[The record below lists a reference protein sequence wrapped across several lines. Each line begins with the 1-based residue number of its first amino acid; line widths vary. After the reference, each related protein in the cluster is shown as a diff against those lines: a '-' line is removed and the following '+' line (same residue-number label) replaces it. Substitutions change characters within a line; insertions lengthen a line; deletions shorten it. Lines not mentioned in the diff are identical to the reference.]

1 VDVVEDLARR
11 PQLIQHQHR
20 TAVPGGTLFDHDA
33 KLRTLSRLEASSDP
47 DSPSIA
53 ELIRAMDA
61 AVEHLAD
68 ALSCSVSLAEN
79 KRQPCAFHVD
89 REHCACERC
98 GQLLSEWELRAA
110 AALECALP
118 DSSRPSDPDDEPD
131 NTYVISSPENLT
143 ARAERVQMLFRELE
157 DVFGGLSLPVRAA
170 EARSTRAIST
180 LSCEGCGAL
189 ISAETKFCPHCG
201 RTAQGR
207 RCLSCNSVL
216 SRDMQFC
223 PTCGA
228 KAA

>member
-1 VDVVEDLARR
+1 M
-11 PQLIQHQHR
+11 
-20 TAVPGGTLFDHDA
+20 FDHEA
-33 KLRTLSRLEASSDP
+33 KLRALNRLEASSDP
-47 DSPSIA
+47 ESPSLA

-68 ALSCSVSLAEN
+68 ALSCSVSLSEG
-79 KRQPCAFHVD
+79 KRQPCSFHVD
-89 REHCACERC
+89 REHCCCERC

-110 AALECALP
+110 AAIECALP
-118 DSSRPSDPDDEPD
+118 DSSPASEQEDEPD
-131 NTYVISSPENLT
+131 TYVISSPDNLT

-170 EARSTRAIST
+170 EARNTRALST
-180 LSCEGCGAL
+180 ASCEGCGTL
-189 ISAETKFCPHCG
+189 ISPETRFCPQCG

-207 RCLSCNSVL
+207 RCLSCNGVL

-223 PTCGA
+223 PSCGG

>member
-1 VDVVEDLARR
+1 M
-11 PQLIQHQHR
+11 
-20 TAVPGGTLFDHDA
+20 FDHDS
-33 KLRTLSRLEASSDP
+33 KLRMLSRLEASGDP
-47 DSPSIA
+47 DSPGIV

-68 ALSCSVSLAEN
+68 ALSCSVSVSDG
-79 KRQPCAFHVD
+79 KRQPCSFHVG
-89 REHCACERC
+89 REQCCCERC

-118 DSSRPSDPDDEPD
+118 DSVPVVEQDDGPDS
-131 NTYVISSPENLT
+131 YVVSSPQNLT
-143 ARAERVQMLFRELE
+143 ARADRVQMLFRELE

-170 EARSTRAIST
+170 DVRSSRALST
-180 LSCEGCGAL
+180 ASCEGCGAL
-189 ISAETKFCPHCG
+189 IAPEAKFCTQCG
-201 RTAQGR
+201 RTMQGR

>member
-1 VDVVEDLARR
+1 
-11 PQLIQHQHR
+11 
-20 TAVPGGTLFDHDA
+20 LFDHDV

-68 ALSCSVSLAEN
+68 ALTCSVSLAEGR
-79 KRQPCAFHVD
+79 RQPCSFHH
-89 REHCACERC
+89 EAEQCACERC
-98 GQLLSEWELRAA
+98 GQLVSEWELRAA

-118 DSSRPSDPDDEPD
+118 DSAASSDRDEEDPA
-131 NTYVISSPENLT
+131 TYLVSSPESLS

-157 DVFGGLSLPVRAA
+157 GVFGGLSLPTRTA
-170 EARSTRAIST
+170 EAGTSRPPLSTA
-180 LSCEGCGAL
+180 SCEGCGAM
-189 ISAETKFCPHCG
+189 ISAEAKFCAQCG
-201 RTAQGR
+201 RTVQGR
-207 RCLSCNSVL
+207 RCLSCNSSL
-216 SRDMQFC
+216 NREMKFC

>member
-1 VDVVEDLARR
+1 M
-11 PQLIQHQHR
+11 
-20 TAVPGGTLFDHDA
+20 FDRDT

-68 ALSCSVSLAEN
+68 AISCSVSLADG
-79 KRQPCAFHVD
+79 KRQPCSFHVGHEQCTCD
-89 REHCACERC
+89 RC

-118 DSSRPSDPDDEPD
+118 DSAARVEQEDESDP
-131 NTYVISSPENLT
+131 YIVSSPESLV
-143 ARAERVQMLFRELE
+143 ARADRVQMLFRELE
-157 DVFGGLSLPVRAA
+157 DVFGGLALPVRTA
-170 EARSTRAIST
+170 EARSTRALST
-180 LSCEGCGAL
+180 ASCEGCGAL
-189 ISAETKFCPHCG
+189 ISPEAKFCPHCG

-207 RCLSCNSVL
+207 RCLSCNGIL
-216 SRDMQFC
+216 SREMQFC

>member
-1 VDVVEDLARR
+1 M
-11 PQLIQHQHR
+11 
-20 TAVPGGTLFDHDA
+20 FDHDA

-68 ALSCSVSLAEN
+68 ALSCSVSLADG
-79 KRQPCAFHVD
+79 KRQPCTFQVD
-89 REHCACERC
+89 REHCSCERC
-98 GQLLSEWELRAA
+98 GQLLTEWELRAS

-118 DSSRPSDPDDEPD
+118 ASARASDTDDDSD
-131 NTYVISSPENLT
+131 NAYVMSSPENLT

-157 DVFGGLSLPVRAA
+157 DVFGGLSLPVRAV

-180 LSCEGCGAL
+180 LTCEGCGAL
-189 ISAETKFCPHCG
+189 ISTETKFCPHCG

-207 RCLSCNSVL
+207 RCLSCNTVL
-216 SRDMQFC
+216 SREMQFC